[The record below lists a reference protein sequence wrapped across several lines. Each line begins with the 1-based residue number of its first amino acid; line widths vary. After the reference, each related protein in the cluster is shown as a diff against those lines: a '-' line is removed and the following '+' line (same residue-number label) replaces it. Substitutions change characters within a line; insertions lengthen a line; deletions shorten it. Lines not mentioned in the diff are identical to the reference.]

1 MQPKD
6 TKINS
11 SIVNSVPN
19 GFAENIIFDVKAK
32 IVNLSNKKNPA
43 NKITGF
49 FIWAFEQ
56 FTA

>member
-11 SIVNSVPN
+11 SIVNSEAI
-19 GFAENIIFDVKAK
+19 GYAENIIFDVKAK
-32 IVNLSNKKNPA
+32 IVNLTNKKNPA

-49 FIWAFEQ
+49 LTI
-56 FTA
+56 